1 MINME
6 YILEMLNKVWEET
19 MVMLCLTKSLILFEK
34 HLPLILSGSSLCCKP
49 ALAWFWR
56 YRHSGRCF
64 WSLHLV
70 RIVICSGV
78 TKNLFIYNLMNL

>member
-1 MINME
+1 ME

-49 ALAWFWR
+49 ALA
-56 YRHSGRCF
+56 
-64 WSLHLV
+64 
-70 RIVICSGV
+70 
-78 TKNLFIYNLMNL
+78 